1 MNDNKIRETIDA
13 ALSEEFELSP
23 EQLVPSAHIKDDL
36 GLDSLD
42 IVDMV
47 IVLEKAFNFKL
58 QNKESLVKIQTLGD
72 IYAFIEALRDEGTV
86 KAQQ

>member
-1 MNDNKIRETIDA
+1 MNDNQIREKIDA
-13 ALSEEFELSP
+13 AFIEEFELSP
-23 EQLVPSAHIKDDL
+23 EQLVPSAHIKEDL

-47 IVLEKAFNFKL
+47 IVLEKAFNCKL

-72 IYAFIEALRDEGTV
+72 IYAFIESLGDEGTV
-86 KAQQ
+86 KADQ